1 MLALV
6 LLVSCT
12 SKPRMITA
20 KHKVGETYWMHRHK
34 QDALQIDS
42 KLYHMLDSL
51 NNGAVYVQN
60 SKYYFCLD
68 GLEFVEVDKFNFDY
82 KKEGD
87 YYKE

>member
-20 KHKVGETYWMHRHK
+20 KHEVGETYWMYRYK
-34 QDALQIDS
+34 QDALQIDT
-42 KLYHMLDSL
+42 KLYNMLDSL
-51 NNGAVYVQN
+51 NNGAVYVKKSQ
-60 SKYYFCLD
+60 YYFCLD